1 MNEKEMTN
9 QETAT
14 QEVQETTKPLK
25 SVLVKEHKELME
37 ENDRLLAEMQER
49 EYGIDFKS
57 KKVYDKLL
65 KFLEKEAQWSH
76 TTAAGLV
83 MLYHNLREQKDITRT
98 EEWDNIINLRSANVS
113 ILWQMMTKMS
123 GNGFYEAKNF
133 VEMMAAIG
141 QEISMAVGRLHQDNQ
156 ALRDNHAQLAKL
168 DQAIDGGQYI
178 DDTTEEVEQDTLA
191 DEVDPV
197 TE

>member
-9 QETAT
+9 QETAN
-14 QEVQETTKPLK
+14 QEVQEVVKPLK
-25 SVLVKEHKELME
+25 SVLIKEHKKLMDD
-37 ENDRLLAEMQER
+37 NDRLLTEMQER

-76 TTAAGLV
+76 ATAAGLV

-141 QEISMAVGRLHQDNQ
+141 QEISTAVGKVHQDNQ
-156 ALRDNHAQLAKL
+156 ALRDNHAALAKL
-168 DQAIDGGQYI
+168 DQEIDSGQWI
-178 DDTTEEVEQDTLA
+178 DDTAEEVEQDTLA
-191 DEVDPV
+191 DEVDPIA
-197 TE
+197 E